1 MGQCGRHR
9 PQETQRLVSASKKL
23 ENEVG
28 VGLIGSMVI
37 SNKRKE
43 HEIELG

>member
-1 MGQCGRHR
+1 VGQCGRHR

-28 VGLIGSMVI
+28 ARLVGFMVI
-37 SNKRKE
+37 SDKRKR
-43 HEIELG
+43 HETKLG

>member
-9 PQETQRLVSASKKL
+9 PQETQLLVSASKKL
-23 ENEVG
+23 VNEVG
-28 VGLIGSMVI
+28 VGLVGSMVI

-43 HEIELG
+43 HEIKLC